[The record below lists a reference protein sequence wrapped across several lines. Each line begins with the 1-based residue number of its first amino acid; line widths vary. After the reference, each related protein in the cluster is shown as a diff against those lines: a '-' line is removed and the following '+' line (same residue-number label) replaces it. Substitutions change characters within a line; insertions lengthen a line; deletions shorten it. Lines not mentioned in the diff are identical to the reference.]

1 MSALRSRQRLAQV
14 SNMSVLLLA
23 LSGPLQSW
31 GDSSRFTVRNTGREP
46 SKSGVLGLV
55 ASALGRS
62 REASLEDLCSL
73 EFGVRVDQPG
83 EMIRDFQTEHLAPGG
98 DSLPLSNRYYLA
110 DAKFLVALGGDS
122 ALLAEIERAL
132 LHPKWPL
139 FLGRR
144 SCPPDAPLLH
154 HAKKG
159 PYDDIRIALKTEPW
173 AASEWYRNRLSS
185 RQNGAYPD
193 LEIVCDARDDE
204 KGEIHADVPLSFGTI
219 RRYGQRPVV
228 REWINNPS
236 APENGG
242 QDLDAQLS
250 AALQGHDPMEF
261 I

>member
-1 MSALRSRQRLAQV
+1 MVRV
-14 SNMSVLLLA
+14 SNMSVLLLS

-46 SKSGVLGLV
+46 SKSGVLGLA

-62 REASLEDLCSL
+62 REASLGDLCSL
-73 EFGVRVDQPG
+73 EFGVRIDQPG
-83 EMIRDFQTEHLAPGG
+83 EMIRDFQTEHLARGG

-122 ALLAEIERAL
+122 ALIAEIERAL

-144 SCPPDAPLLH
+144 SCPPDTPLLY
-154 HAKKG
+154 HAKRG
-159 PYDDIRIALKTEPW
+159 PYDDIRVALKTEPW
-173 AASEWYRNRLSS
+173 IASEWYRNRL
-185 RQNGAYPD
+185 GARRNSDYPD
-193 LEIVCDARDDE
+193 LEIACDARDGE
-204 KGEIHADVPLSFGTI
+204 KGEIHTDMPLSFGAI
-219 RRYGQRPVV
+219 RRYGQRSVV

-236 APENGG
+236 APEDDS
-242 QDLDAQLS
+242 QDLDVQLS
-250 AALQGHDPMEF
+250 AALQGHNPMEF